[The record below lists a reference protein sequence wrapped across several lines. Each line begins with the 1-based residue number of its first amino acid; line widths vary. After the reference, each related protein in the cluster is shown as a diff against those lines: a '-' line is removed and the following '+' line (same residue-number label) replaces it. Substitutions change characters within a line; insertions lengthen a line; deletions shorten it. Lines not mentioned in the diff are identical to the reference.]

1 MNIKYRPE
9 IDGLRAIAVVA
20 VILYH
25 AKITILGYKPFQGG
39 FVGVDIFFVISGYL
53 ITSII
58 LQELIITGTFSFKY
72 FYERR
77 IRRILPALLLVIT
90 VSLPF
95 AWIYL
100 LPTSFIDFSKSIIY
114 SLGFGSNFYFHYS
127 GQIYGADSGL
137 LKPFLHTW
145 SLSVEEQFYIIFPI
159 ILLIIFKYFRK
170 YLGIILIIGFMTSLI
185 LADWT
190 SRNYP
195 STSFYLLH
203 TRMWELLAGSIL
215 GYFEM
220 KLGHRASNRTLHLIL
235 PTLGLFFIALSIIFF
250 NDKLFHPSFY
260 TLSAVVG
267 VCLIIWFSHKDE
279 IVTKILSTKLFVGIG
294 LISYSLYL
302 WNYPIFAF
310 ARMSEFTLGD
320 NFKKIL
326 LALLILLLSVI
337 SYYFVEKPARNKYRS
352 FKIVSINIIFI
363 VISLILVNS
372 FIIKNNGFNNRLKY
386 PEFYQEKATYNYLT
400 SKSKICFNNIEIC
413 KFNNEKQTMET
424 ITDFFNFE
432 IFSFND
438 NSLSIFDLTNVIVIV
453 IVTKLVLWI
462 ISKALFNKKK
472 LHKLDKG
479 SAFALFQII
488 KYLIWIIAITL
499 ILESLGIKVT
509 ILLAG
514 SAALLVGVGL
524 GLQQTF
530 NDILSGIILLLEHSV
545 KVGDILEI
553 DGDRVVIQEIGLRTS
568 KGMNVRQIVVIIP
581 NSLITTNK
589 VINWSHQTQKTL
601 FNIDIGVAYGS
612 DVDLV
617 IKTLEESAI
626 EHLEFSECEFKEV
639 RFVNFGN
646 SSMDFQLYFYSKN
659 IFSIE
664 KVKSDIRK
672 IIYRKFNE
680 HKITIPFPQMD
691 LHIKSKD
698 I

>member
-1 MNIKYRPE
+1 M
-9 IDGLRAIAVVA
+9 
-20 VILYH
+20 
-25 AKITILGYKPFQGG
+25 
-39 FVGVDIFFVISGYL
+39 
-53 ITSII
+53 
-58 LQELIITGTFSFKY
+58 
-72 FYERR
+72 
-77 IRRILPALLLVIT
+77 
-90 VSLPF
+90 
-95 AWIYL
+95 
-100 LPTSFIDFSKSIIY
+100 
-114 SLGFGSNFYFHYS
+114 
-127 GQIYGADSGL
+127 
-137 LKPFLHTW
+137 
-145 SLSVEEQFYIIFPI
+145 
-159 ILLIIFKYFRK
+159 
-170 YLGIILIIGFMTSLI
+170 
-185 LADWT
+185 
-190 SRNYP
+190 
-195 STSFYLLH
+195 
-203 TRMWELLAGSIL
+203 
-215 GYFEM
+215 
-220 KLGHRASNRTLHLIL
+220 
-235 PTLGLFFIALSIIFF
+235 
-250 NDKLFHPSFY
+250 
-260 TLSAVVG
+260 
-267 VCLIIWFSHKDE
+267 
-279 IVTKILSTKLFVGIG
+279 
-294 LISYSLYL
+294 
-302 WNYPIFAF
+302 
-310 ARMSEFTLGD
+310 
-320 NFKKIL
+320 
-326 LALLILLLSVI
+326 
-337 SYYFVEKPARNKYRS
+337 EK
-352 FKIVSINIIFI
+352 
-363 VISLILVNS
+363 
-372 FIIKNNGFNNRLKY
+372 
-386 PEFYQEKATYNYLT
+386 
-400 SKSKICFNNIEIC
+400 
-413 KFNNEKQTMET
+413 

-438 NSLSIFDLTNVIVIV
+438 NSLSIFDLTNVIVII
-453 IVTKLVLWI
+453 IVTKLILWI

-488 KYLIWIIAITL
+488 KYLIWIIAISL
-499 ILESLGIKVT
+499 MLETLGIKVT